1 LNDGPPTGDKESKRE
16 KRRKHAARENRA
28 AWVPIQAELQ
38 SRRERMTEMGGAA
51 RVQKYMHDRGKLDA
65 RQRLATLFDADTFR
79 ELGQLV
85 GTVSDVPAE
94 GFVCGSGKINGRAVF
109 AGAEDFSV
117 LGGSIGAGGTAK
129 RFRIA
134 ELARQERAPL
144 VMILDGAGH
153 RLTET
158 ESMGRT
164 PNDLLALA
172 DLSGHVPMVCLV
184 LGASAGHSALAAP
197 LSDFVIMSE
206 AASMFTGGPPLVKAA
221 TGEDI
226 TKEALGGARICAE
239 IAGSAHNVTRG
250 DASALALARRY
261 LSYFPQHCGDKP
273 PTRDQS
279 VADGNTDGDAERR
292 LLDDLVELI
301 PPDDRKPYD
310 IHEVITRLVDGDSFL
325 EVQPGFGRAI
335 VVGLAF
341 MGGRAI
347 GIVANNPARYAG
359 AVDSDAAIKATDFI
373 ELLGHFGHP
382 VVFLADNPGVMAGS
396 KAERSGILKWGGKMF
411 RAERRLS
418 NPKIH
423 VTMRKAFGFG
433 AVTMAQNP
441 FDRQTLCL
449 SLPGVTMGSMPAA
462 SGGRSAKL
470 DAEAQARAEEAQ
482 TSGPYKM
489 AHHLIY
495 DDIIDPSELRN
506 RILDGL
512 ATINEN

>member
-1 LNDGPPTGDKESKRE
+1 MNDVPREGGKNGKRE
-16 KRRKHAARENRA
+16 TRRKRTAQENRA
-28 AWVPIQAELQ
+28 AWAPIQAELQ
-38 SRRERMTEMGGAA
+38 SRRERMTEMGGAD
-51 RVQKYMHDRGKLDA
+51 RVKKYIYDRGKLDA
-65 RQRLATLFDADTFR
+65 RQRLAALFDPDTFR
-79 ELGQLV
+79 EIGKLV
-85 GTVSDVPAE
+85 GTVSNVPAE
-94 GFVCGSGKINGRAVF
+94 GFICGSGKINGRTVF

-117 LGGSIGAGGTAK
+117 LGGSIGAGGTSK

-134 ELARQERAPL
+134 ELALQLRAPL
-144 VMILDGAGH
+144 VMILEGAGH

-158 ESMGRT
+158 EAMGRS

-172 DLSGHVPMVCLV
+172 DLSGQVPMVCIV
-184 LGASAGHSALAAP
+184 LGPSAGHGALAAP

-206 AASMFTGGPPLVKAA
+206 GASMFTGGPPLVKAA

-226 TKEALGGARICAE
+226 TKEELGGARICAE
-239 IAGSAHNVTRG
+239 IAGTAHNVTP
-250 DASALALARRY
+250 DDTSALALARRY
-261 LSYFPQHCGDKP
+261 LTYFPQRSGTAP
-273 PTRDQS
+273 PTRHD
-279 VADGNTDGDAERR
+279 DAEPRT
-292 LLDDLVELI
+292 LDDLVELI

-310 IHEVITRLVDGDSFL
+310 IHDVIVRLVDGDSFL
-325 EVQPGFGRAI
+325 EIQPGFGRAI

-341 MGGRAI
+341 IGGRAA
-347 GIVANNPARYAG
+347 GIVANNPAYYAG
-359 AVDSDAAIKATDFI
+359 AVDSNAAIKATDFI

-411 RAERRLS
+411 RAQRRLG
-418 NPKIH
+418 NAKIH

-441 FDRQTLCL
+441 FDKQTLCL
-449 SLPGVTMGSMPAA
+449 SLPGVTMGSMPAL
-462 SGGRSAKL
+462 SGGHSAKL
-470 DAEAQARAEEAQ
+470 DPEAQARAEEAQ

-512 ATINEN
+512 TTLADD